1 MIPLRRLWAGDVP
14 LGEAFWSY
22 AVVGGLTV
30 NLTTSFLFLMF
41 MSMDQTLLAVLAGY
55 GLSIPYNVVAT
66 VGVWRAAARE
76 TGDRLRADIY
86 RVATLVGMLL
96 LSLT

>member
-1 MIPLRRLWAGDVP
+1 MVPLRRLWAGDLP
-14 LGEAFWSY
+14 LGEAFWTY
-22 AVVGGLTV
+22 AVTGGIAV
-30 NLTTSFLFLMF
+30 NVVTTFLFLMF
-41 MSMDQTLLAVLAGY
+41 MAMEQTLLAALAGY